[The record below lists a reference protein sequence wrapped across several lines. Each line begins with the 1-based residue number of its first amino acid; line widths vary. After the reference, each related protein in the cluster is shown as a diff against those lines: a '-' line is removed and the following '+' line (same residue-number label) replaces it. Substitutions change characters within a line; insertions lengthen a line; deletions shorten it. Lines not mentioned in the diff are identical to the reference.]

1 MKDPKQRV
9 PSSSSSSWSSS
20 KKPRSPTPS
29 VYSSTSRS
37 SSSGVNGRC
46 SNRVVE
52 GDFDPST
59 RALAV
64 AAKAHFRLITV
75 YDDPF
80 PPIGVNRYAYG
91 WKAIKTM
98 VKDSKVKNWMTAL
111 KFVRASD
118 NLERQNDLLKFVSSV
133 FG

>member
-1 MKDPKQRV
+1 L
-9 PSSSSSSWSSS
+9 
-20 KKPRSPTPS
+20 
-29 VYSSTSRS
+29 
-37 SSSGVNGRC
+37 SGGTNGRHG
-46 SNRVVE
+46 NQVIK

-59 RALAV
+59 HALAV

-75 YDDPF
+75 YDDLF
-80 PPIGVNRYAYG
+80 LPIGVNHYAYS

-111 KFVRASD
+111 KFVCASD
-118 NLERQNDLLKFVSSV
+118 NLEHQNDLLKFVTSV